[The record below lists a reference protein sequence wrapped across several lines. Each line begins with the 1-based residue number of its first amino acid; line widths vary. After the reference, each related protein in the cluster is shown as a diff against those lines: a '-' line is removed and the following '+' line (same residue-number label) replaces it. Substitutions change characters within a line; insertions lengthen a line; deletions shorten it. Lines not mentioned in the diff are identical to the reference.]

1 MNLRNIAIIAHVDH
15 GKTTLVDALLK
26 QTHSVSKATE
36 GGSLIMDSM
45 DLERERGITIKAK
58 NASVVYHDTKI
69 NIVDTPGHADFGGEV
84 ERTLRMVDGVLLLVD
99 AKEGPMP
106 QTKFVL
112 RKALEL
118 GHKAIVVVN
127 KIDRADAQVEHVVN
141 RTFDLFVELNA
152 NHDQLEFPIVY
163 TSAINGQA
171 TLDIHQPGTDMQ
183 PLFETILKTVPIAT
197 GDPAA
202 PLQVLVLAIAYDNYK
217 GRMGIG
223 KVTQGTIAR
232 GQDVALAHIDGD
244 ITKAKATDV
253 LIFQG
258 LERVSVEQAGV
269 GEIVA
274 VAGFDDV
281 KIGETLT
288 DSQRPMPLPPV
299 AIDEPTIQMTFGV
312 NTSPFAGQEGKLVT
326 SRNLKERLAKELET
340 NVALRVEPGQ
350 SSDQFLVS
358 GRGELHLSV
367 LIETMRREG
376 FELQIAQPHVITK
389 MLDGKLHE
397 PWEYL
402 TVDVPEQYQ
411 GDVIGEVSKRRAELK
426 HLEVS
431 PNGEAHLE
439 YHIPTRG
446 IIGLKSVLLNRT
458 RGTVIM
464 HHVFD
469 SFQPAA
475 GDLNPFPH
483 GSLIATETGDAN
495 AYGLEIAQ
503 GRGTLF
509 VISGTR
515 VYQGMVVGQCS
526 RDEDIEVN
534 VCKGK
539 KLSNMRSSGAD
550 EAIQLAPPHELSL
563 ELALEYIGND
573 ELVEVTPKNIR
584 VRKRYLDPNAR
595 KRQAREKTNA

>member
-26 QTHSVSKATE
+26 QTHSVNKATE

-127 KIDRADAQVEHVVN
+127 KIDRPDAQIEHVVN
-141 RTFDLFVELNA
+141 RTFDLFVELDA

-171 TLDIHQPGTDMQ
+171 TLDANSPGTTMD
-183 PLFETILKTVPIAT
+183 PIFETIVKTFPEPK
-197 GDPAA
+197 GDAAA

-223 KVTQGTIAR
+223 KVTQGTIRKA
-232 GQDVALAHIDGD
+232 QEVALARVDGS
-244 ITKAKATDV
+244 IIKAKATDILV
-253 LIFQG
+253 FQG
-258 LERVSVEQAGV
+258 LERVSVEEAGL

-281 KIGETLT
+281 MIGETITDALT
-288 DSQRPMPLPPV
+288 PAPLPPV
-299 AIDEPTIQMTFGV
+299 AIDEPTMQMTFGV
-312 NTSPFAGQEGKLVT
+312 NTSPFAGKEGKFVT

-358 GRGELHLSV
+358 GRGELHLSI

-389 MLDGKLHE
+389 MVDGKLQE

-411 GDVIGEVSKRRAELK
+411 GEVIAEVGKRRADLK
-426 HLEVS
+426 HLEVT

-446 IIGLKSVLLNRT
+446 IIGLKNILLNKT

-495 AYGLEIAQ
+495 AYGMEGAQ
-503 GRGTLF
+503 GRGVLF
-509 VISGTR
+509 IKPGTP

-534 VCKGK
+534 VNKGK
-539 KLSNMRSSGAD
+539 KLTNMRSSGAD
-550 EAIQLAPPHELSL
+550 DAIQLAPPHELTL

-573 ELVEVTPKNIR
+573 ELVEVTPLNVR
-584 VRKRYLDPNAR
+584 VRKRYLDPNER
-595 KRQAREKTNA
+595 KRQVRSKTNA